1 MNQNDNKNN
10 LKLFFY
16 KTAGVTLAIIIII
29 NVTYNLIFAD
39 KMESINKLLSLND
52 KQNIEDVKD
61 KIRQEIRNGLTKDKI
76 LNDDDKTL
84 LYKLYLKISNE
95 FKNIN

>member
-76 LNDDDKTL
+76 LNDDDKIL

>member
-16 KTAGVTLAIIIII
+16 KTAAVALAIIIII

-76 LNDDDKTL
+76 LNDDDKIL

>member
-16 KTAGVTLAIIIII
+16 KTAGVALAIIIII